1 MQMLNGKLKRNQQ
14 AELSAMKSAIVAHA
28 STAAAAQARYEAAE
42 AQVHHICKA
51 KSNEFPMVAL

>member
-1 MQMLNGKLKRNQQ
+1 VLQRQQ
-14 AELSAMKSAIVAHA
+14 ALQCIFIFGP
-28 STAAAAQARYEAAE
+28 AAAAQARYEAAE

>member
-14 AELSAMKSAIVAHA
+14 AELTAMKSAIVAYS

-42 AQVHHICKA
+42 AQVHCI
-51 KSNEFPMVAL
+51 